1 MIIDNDASKYSSVI
15 EINSNDRA
23 GLLFSVT
30 SLISSMGIQILSAH
44 ISTYGENAVD
54 VFYIK
59 DIFGMKIKDENKLNE
74 IKESL
79 IYILDKPKNSSL
91 HDVNA
96 KENY

>member
-1 MIIDNDASKYSSVI
+1 MI

-23 GLLFSVT
+23 GLLYSVT

-79 IYILDKPKNSSL
+79 LYILDKPNNSSL
-91 HDVNA
+91 QDVNA